1 MTDARTTERVAPDLS
16 VIVAAHQHIRAL
28 EGLVS
33 SLWQQTL
40 ERDRFEVIIVDDG
53 SEPGIPKAIGEP
65 SSPLEAHDLPL
76 RVRVLR
82 QQQAGPAAARN
93 TGIRQARGRVLVFVN
108 ADAVLAPDA
117 LERHLA
123 AQHKPRA
130 VLGRFDFLP
139 VHRTPFLALAE
150 SIGSLFPYD
159 LATPNVPLPFQ
170 FFWTGNLSVPASAVR
185 ACGGFDERFRFPVFE
200 DIELGR
206 RLIGHGL
213 ELVFDP
219 SIGCGHDHPFT
230 LDSWRRRARLFGHQ
244 WVVFAK
250 IHGGRAFPVIGGQDE
265 PNEQLAKDLL
275 KGLLNQEEAHDDRVL
290 ELERLI
296 AEADA
301 AIARGQSPES
311 ATSALI
317 RDGRELLIGV
327 HTVERMKGILTALD
341 GQSLAERATWRESL
355 RPFALVHSLVQAWD
369 GPDTTKILQIM
380 PRDATLIVTHR
391 GWLAPEALPDD
402 PRLVRVRLD
411 NDAESARQWSHLLD
425 ATTCQTFIFLE
436 GRPLPGASELD
447 ALVRF
452 SSVSPRI
459 GSVALGE
466 RTGREYA
473 SAAIAARF
481 PRHVIATRRAVLE
494 GDGPG
499 PGTFVDR
506 LVTRGLETALLLP
519 AGAPAG

>member
-16 VIVAAHQHIRAL
+16 VIVAAHQHIKAL

-53 SEPGIPKAIGEP
+53 SEPSIPKSIGEP
-65 SSPLEAHDLPL
+65 QEPLEAGVPAL

-93 TGIRQARGRVLVFVN
+93 TGIRKARGRILVFVN

-123 AQHKPRA
+123 AQRKPRA

-139 VHRTPFLALAE
+139 VHRTAFLALAE

-230 LDSWRRRARLFGHQ
+230 LDSWRRRARLLGHQ

-250 IHGGRAFPVIGGQDE
+250 IHGGRSFPVIGGDDE
-265 PNEQLAKDLL
+265 PNERLARDLL
-275 KGLLNQEEAHDDRVL
+275 MGLLNQEEAHDYRVL

-301 AIARGQSPES
+301 AIARGES
-311 ATSALI
+311 VESVSNNLI

-327 HTVERMKGILTALD
+327 HTVERMKGILAALD

-380 PRDATLIVTHR
+380 PRDATLVVTHR

-411 NDAESARQWSHLLD
+411 DVGPVHQWAQLLSATPS
-425 ATTCQTFIFLE
+425 QTFIFLE
-436 GRPLPGASELD
+436 GRPLPSASELD
-447 ALVRF
+447 AIVKF
-452 SSVSPRI
+452 AGVSPRVGCI
-459 GSVALGE
+459 ALGE
-466 RTGREYA
+466 RTGREHA

-481 PRHVIATRRAVLE
+481 PRHVIATRRDVLE
-494 GDGPG
+494 GDRPG

-506 LVTRGLETALLLP
+506 LAARGLETALLLP